1 MLRCLRALFTL
12 MVLPAVAIIAAA
24 LARRR
29 EQKLPEEPVV
39 WIDTKPEA
47 SGGVGTPKAPPV
59 AQRAAPEE
67 PDDLRRIEGIGPK
80 ISALLQTA
88 GLTTFAQVAATEA
101 ASLRQI
107 LREGGIR
114 MANPATWPEQAQ
126 LAAAG
131 EWEAL
136 EALQD
141 QLKGGRRT

>member
-1 MLRCLRALFTL
+1 MLRCLRALLTL
-12 MVLPAVAIIAAA
+12 MVLPSVAIIAAA

-29 EQKLPEEPVV
+29 EQRLPQEPVV
-39 WIDTKPEA
+39 WIDTKPET
-47 SGGVGTPKAPPV
+47 SGEGETSKAP
-59 AQRAAPEE
+59 AE

-101 ASLRQI
+101 DSLTQI

-131 EWEAL
+131 EWETLA
-136 EALQD
+136 ALQD
-141 QLKGGRRT
+141 RLKGGRKA

>member
-1 MLRCLRALFTL
+1 
-12 MVLPAVAIIAAA
+12 
-24 LARRR
+24 
-29 EQKLPEEPVV
+29 
-39 WIDTKPEA
+39 
-47 SGGVGTPKAPPV
+47 
-59 AQRAAPEE
+59 
-67 PDDLRRIEGIGPK
+67 LRRIEGIGPK

>member
-114 MANPATWPEQAQ
+114 MANPATWPEHAQ